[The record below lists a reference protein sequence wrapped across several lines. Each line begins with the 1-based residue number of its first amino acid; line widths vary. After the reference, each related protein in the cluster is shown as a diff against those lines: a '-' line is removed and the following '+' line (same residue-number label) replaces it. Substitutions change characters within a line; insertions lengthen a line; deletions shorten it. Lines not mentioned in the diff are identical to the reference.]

1 MMAGMVGLGV
11 ALHRDLRRTASA
23 YVIGGVGGGGMVVV
37 GGGFGGVGS
46 EVGSVGIGNVGVEA
60 G

>member
-1 MMAGMVGLGV
+1 MAGMVGLGI
-11 ALHRDLRRTASA
+11 ALHRDLQQMASA

-37 GGGFGGVGS
+37 GGGFGGVGL
-46 EVGSVGIGNVGVEA
+46 EVGSVGVGNVGVEA